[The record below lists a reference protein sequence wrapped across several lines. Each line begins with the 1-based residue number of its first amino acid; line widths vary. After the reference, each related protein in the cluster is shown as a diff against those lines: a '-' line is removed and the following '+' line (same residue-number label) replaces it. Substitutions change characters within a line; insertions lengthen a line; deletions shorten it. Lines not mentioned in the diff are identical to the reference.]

1 MRTDMTK
8 LIVAFRGFAKA
19 PMNVQDISVD
29 WRTILSVI
37 LRLCVGRRGPDCSG
51 SGREQ
56 VAGSFEH
63 RSKCSASIKF
73 REFLTSF

>member
-8 LIVAFRGFAKA
+8 LIVAFRSFAKA
-19 PMNVQDISVD
+19 PINVQDINVD

-37 LRLCVGRRGPDCSG
+37 LRLCVRRRGPDCSG

-63 RSKCSASIKF
+63 LSKYSASTKF
-73 REFLTSF
+73 REFLTNF